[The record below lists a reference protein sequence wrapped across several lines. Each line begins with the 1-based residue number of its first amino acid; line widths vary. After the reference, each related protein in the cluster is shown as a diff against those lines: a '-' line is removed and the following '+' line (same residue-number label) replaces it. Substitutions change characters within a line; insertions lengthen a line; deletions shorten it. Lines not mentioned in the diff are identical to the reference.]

1 MYNIDLYTLL
11 KMFSPRNKIKL
22 SILGDSYT
30 GKTSIISK
38 YYNCNYKNDTRVDYY
53 TKLVNDIKVDTWDVK
68 GDIAYNK
75 ITNTYIQDANAFI
88 ILFDITNKSSFNN
101 ISSWIDRIREN
112 SNIYGYKYYPMLLLG
127 NKSDLTTER
136 RVLFSEAN
144 KYARDNKL
152 LYLEVSMHDKDRLMS
167 CIDTY
172 IENVYNF
179 IYNDSNDDIA
189 NIQFMN
195 SQFINKGMITS
206 KSIENITLDN
216 EKYTKKQRCYNC
228 LTCYML

>member
-1 MYNIDLYTLL
+1 
-11 KMFSPRNKIKL
+11 MFTPRNKMKL
-22 SILGDSYT
+22 VVLGNSYT
-30 GKTSIISK
+30 GKTAIISK
-38 YYNCNYKNDTRVDYY
+38 YYNCNYKNDTRIDYY
-53 TKLVNDIKVDTWDVK
+53 TKMVNNIKVDTWDVK
-68 GDIAYNK
+68 GGIEYDK

-101 ISSWIDRIREN
+101 ISSWIERIREN
-112 SNIYGYKYYPMLLLG
+112 SNIYGNKYYPMLLLG

-136 RVLFSEAN
+136 RILFSEAN

-179 IYNDSNDDIA
+179 IYNDDNDIA
-189 NIQFMN
+189 NIHFMN
-195 SQFINKGMITS
+195 SQFGSNKNITIS
-206 KSIENITLDN
+206 KSIENITLEND
-216 EKYTKKQRCYNC
+216 KYTKKQRCYNC

>member
-1 MYNIDLYTLL
+1 
-11 KMFSPRNKIKL
+11 MFTPRNKMKL
-22 SILGDSYT
+22 VVLGNSYT
-30 GKTSIISK
+30 GKTAIISK
-38 YYNCNYKNDTRVDYY
+38 YYNCNYKNDARVDYY
-53 TKLVNDIKVDTWDVK
+53 TKMVNNVKVDTWDIK
-68 GDIAYNK
+68 GGLEYDR

-101 ISSWIDRIREN
+101 ITTWIERIREN
-112 SNIYGYKYYPMLLLG
+112 SNIYGNKYYPMLLLG
-127 NKSDLTTER
+127 NKSDLTSER

-179 IYNDSNDDIA
+179 IYNDDNEIA
-189 NIQFMN
+189 NIHFMN
-195 SQFINKGMITS
+195 SQFGSNKNITIS
-206 KSIENITLDN
+206 KSIENITLEND
-216 EKYTKKQRCYNC
+216 KYTKKQRCYNC

>member
-1 MYNIDLYTLL
+1 
-11 KMFSPRNKIKL
+11 MFTPRNKMKL
-22 SILGDSYT
+22 VVLGNSYT
-30 GKTSIISK
+30 GKTAIISK

-53 TKLVNDIKVDTWDVK
+53 TKMLNDVKIDTWDIK
-68 GDIAYNK
+68 GFSAYDR

-101 ISSWIDRIREN
+101 ITSWIERIREN
-112 SNIYGYKYYPMLLLG
+112 SNIYGNKYYPMLLLG
-127 NKSDLTTER
+127 NKSDLTSER

-152 LYLEVSMHDKDRLMS
+152 LYLEVSMYDKDRLMS

-179 IYNDSNDDIA
+179 IYNDDNEIA
-189 NIQFMN
+189 NIHFMN
-195 SQFINKGMITS
+195 SQFGSKNMAIS
-206 KSIENITLDN
+206 KSIENITLEND
-216 EKYTKKQRCYNC
+216 KYTKKQRCYNC